1 MNVKCKMHT
10 IMKKTYI
17 IPAVQVVEVRMTEML
32 ALSTYE
38 YAAKTT
44 GDSEGAVMETKG
56 NDGWDLFD

>member
-38 YAAKTT
+38 TEAKSTP
-44 GDSEGAVMETKG
+44 DGAVMETKS
-56 NDGWDLFD
+56 DEGWDLFD

>member
-1 MNVKCKMHT
+1 
-10 IMKKTYI
+10 MKKTYI

>member
-38 YAAKTT
+38 QAAKTDGT
-44 GDSEGAVMETKG
+44 VMETKS
-56 NDGWDLFD
+56 DEGWDLFD